1 MEYTENTEVNFM
13 GLSDAFRDVRRVTRD
28 VRGVF
33 GDIENIES
41 DRSKREAQVQR
52 DRARAEKDRY
62 NRDRAEVARDE
73 LRDGIR
79 GSDQGL
85 DQAPMGYSPMSNR
98 GSNRD
103 GGSRQ
108 DERAEREEMRDA
120 KRFVGHLGK
129 LSQEELQNLLEAMEA
144 HRGKPYERD
153 TQNGTLARGESL
165 KLSHDILE
173 YARENGFDA
182 KKIARGNRAELDK
195 MYDKLHDQYASR
207 EALQAQQPATQG
219 QGTQPATGPSASAA
233 ASVTVNIAGQPQT
246 NTPAPTT
253 GQTPAPTQST
263 AVAPEPQKPVLEL
276 KPEPKLTER
285 VEGLFTKLGLNG
297 EQTDKTYRSLGAAL
311 EQVGVKVTGAPID
324 EFAAYTA
331 AKNPEL
337 AKKLMDGDDSK
348 AMAALKESST
358 ALQTEANKSLEAE
371 KAKPK
376 EVTVNHD
383 NKRKRE
389 DYHARLEVNA
399 TETAAF
405 NSESR
410 MIMDIHTAKKNG
422 NDTFLQDK
430 EIAAFMENYQKST
443 GRSVFAT
450 HPYTREALS
459 PEQQPQRGQGQT
471 NGHQIMP
478 TGGTFV
484 REGGK
489 VTVHRDGNTLT
500 EEQARQEDASI
511 AQNIAQKIRAGTFV
525 KPDSRPEIGR
535 TQAAQPSVTVE
546 QKQGVAGQQPTAQPV
561 TSTEHSIH
569 PTIRLTPIKSE
580 DVKVEG
586 QNTVSLNVTRDTASA
601 DVTSTGGTAVAG
613 AAAGRDGTVAAGAG
627 GANISPEVLAKVGS
641 IRLNGIKVEDANNGV
656 VTPSVTTSPATPAKV
671 EAQR

>member
-1 MEYTENTEVNFM
+1 M
-13 GLSDAFRDVRRVTRD
+13 GLSDAFREIRRATRD
-28 VRGVF
+28 VRGAL

-41 DRSKREAQVQR
+41 DRSKREEQVQR
-52 DRARAEKDRY
+52 NRARAEESRYDRE
-62 NRDRAEVARDE
+62 RGGLAREE
-73 LRDGIR
+73 LEDGIR
-79 GSDQGL
+79 GSHQRL
-85 DQAPMGYSPMSNR
+85 NQAPMGYSPMSNR
-98 GSNRD
+98 SSNRD
-103 GGSRQ
+103 GGSSRQ
-108 DERAEREEMRDA
+108 EDRADQQEMRDA

-129 LSQEELQNLLEAMEA
+129 LSPQELQNLLEAMEA
-144 HRGKPYERD
+144 HRGKPYEKD
-153 TQNGTLARGESL
+153 LQNGTLARGESL

-195 MYDKLHDQYASR
+195 LYDKLHDQYASR
-207 EALQAQQPATQG
+207 EALQAQQQTPLQTTQE
-219 QGTQPATGPSASAA
+219 QGAQPAAAPTASAN
-233 ASVTVNIAGQPQT
+233 ASVTVNIAGQ
-246 NTPAPTT
+246 TPTTTPTPTT

-263 AVAPEPQKPVLEL
+263 TVAPEPQRPVLDL

-285 VEGLFTKLGLNG
+285 VEGLFTKLELNG
-297 EQTDKTYRSLGAAL
+297 EQTDKTYRSLKGAL
-311 EQVGVKVTGAPID
+311 EQVGVTVKGAPID

-337 AKKLMDGDDSK
+337 AKQLMQDDDKK

-358 ALQTEANKSLEAE
+358 TLQTEANKSLEAE

-376 EVTVNHD
+376 EVAVNPE

-430 EIAAFMENYQKST
+430 EVAAFMENYQKST

-500 EEQARQEDASI
+500 EEQARQEDAAL
-511 AQNIAQKIRAGTFV
+511 AQNARAGKLA

-535 TQAAQPSVTVE
+535 DQAAQPSVVVE
-546 QKQGVAGQQPTAQPV
+546 QKQGAAEQQPTTPTA
-561 TSTEHSIH
+561 EHKVH
-569 PTIRLTPIKSE
+569 PTIRLTPIKPE
-580 DVKVEG
+580 DVKMEG
-586 QNTVSLNVTRDTASA
+586 QNSVSLNVTKDAASA
-601 DVTSTGGTAVAG
+601 DVTSTQTGTAVAG
-613 AAAGRDGTVAAGAG
+613 AAAGKDGTVAAGAAG
-627 GANISPEVLAKVGS
+627 TNISPEVRAKLGS
-641 IRLNGIKVEDANNGV
+641 IKLDGIKVEDANNGV
-656 VTPSVTTSPATPAKV
+656 VTPSVTNGAAPAKV